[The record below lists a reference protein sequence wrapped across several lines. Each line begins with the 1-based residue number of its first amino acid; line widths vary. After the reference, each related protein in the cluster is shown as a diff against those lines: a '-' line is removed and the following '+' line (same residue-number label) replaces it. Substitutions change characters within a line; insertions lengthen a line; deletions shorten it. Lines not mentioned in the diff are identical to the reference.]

1 MSEFTRGPWIST
13 EESGAFDI
21 ESDNLLI
28 GVVLGFDPDHTGF
41 NVCNEC
47 QANAHLIAA
56 APDMYEL
63 LRKLTHWGNS
73 KHDVI
78 RLLNEADTLLA
89 KARGEL

>member
-1 MSEFTRGPWIST
+1 MSEFTKGPWISK

-28 GVVLGFDPDHTGF
+28 GVVLGVDLDHTGF

-56 APDMYEL
+56 APDMYGMLESL
-63 LRKLTHWGNS
+63 SEQLTDINAHQA
-73 KHDVI
+73 V
-78 RLLNEADTLLA
+78 NEIEALLA